1 MPELTFGEKLLIAR
15 KQLDLYQYEMAERL
29 GVHPNSLTKY
39 ERGEGKPHA
48 AVVRMFDLLCEQQGI
63 RFDEYTSASAA
74 ADKGAAMK
82 IVLAEKVSPATLAVF
97 ASEPG
102 WEVKTHDQ
110 LPEGLPAALADA
122 DALVVRSAVQVDDA
136 LLEHAPKLRVIGR
149 AGVGVDNIDAEAA
162 TRRGI
167 VVMNTPGAN
176 AVAVAELTIG
186 LMIALARKV
195 PAANTTMHAG
205 KWEKKNLQGTEL
217 RAKTLGIL
225 GLGRIGLEVAKRA
238 RGFGMEIMGT
248 DPFVSPSLA
257 RENGIA
263 LVPVEELLASS
274 DYITLHVGLTPQ
286 TQGIINAKTI
296 ATMKK
301 GVRIVN
307 CARGELVCDADLAA
321 ALKSGQVAG
330 AALDVFA
337 VEPLK
342 DSPYFGLDNV
352 MLSPH
357 IAGSTAEAQ
366 EAVGIQIAHQ
376 VCEYLKLGVVQNA
389 VNVPSLSRE
398 EYVQLAPFIDLA
410 GRLGSFLA
418 QAGKGGGKSGID
430 SIHIVYGGTL
440 TDAKTDLVRNA
451 AIAGLLQGSENVNR
465 INAAAVAAERGIRVH
480 EEKEESHRGGAATVL
495 TLVLHTAQGE
505 SRASATVIHG
515 EQPRLLA
522 FDGIDVEAPLEGTLV
537 VCRNLDVP
545 GVIGRIGTILGQQ
558 GVNIANF
565 ALGRERMGARRAGE
579 LVKALAVVQVDE
591 PVSESALEALKVIEA
606 LLEARLVKLPDGE

>member
-398 EYVQLAPFIDLA
+398 EYVQLAPFTDLA

>member
-63 RFDEYTSASAA
+63 RFDEYESGEKS
-74 ADKGAAMK
+74 KGAAMK

-97 ASEPG
+97 AAEPG

-136 LLEHAPKLRVIGR
+136 LMEHAPKLRVIGR

-195 PAANTTMHAG
+195 PAANATMHAG
-205 KWEKKNLQGTEL
+205 KWEKKNRC
-217 RAKTLGIL
+217 RARNCAARRWAFWGW
-225 GLGRIGLEVAKRA
+225 GGIGLEVARRA
-238 RGFGMEIMGT
+238 RGFGMEIIGS
-248 DPFVSPSLA
+248 DPFVSAAVA

-263 LVPVEELLASS
+263 LVPVEELFARA
-274 DYITLHVGLTPQ
+274 DYLTLHVGLTPQ
-286 TQGIINAKTI
+286 TNGIINAKTL

-301 GVRIVN
+301 GVRIIN
-307 CARGELVCDADLAA
+307 CARGELVCEADLAA

-330 AALDVFA
+330 AALDVFS
-337 VEPLK
+337 VEPPK
-342 DSPYFGLDNV
+342 ESPYFGLDNV
-352 MLSPH
+352 ILSPH

-366 EAVGIQIAHQ
+366 EAVGVQIAQQ
-376 VCEYLKLGVVQNA
+376 VREYLKLGVVQNA
-389 VNVPSLSRE
+389 VNLPSLSHE
-398 EYVQLAPFIDLA
+398 EYVQLAPYIDLA

-418 QAGKGGGKSGID
+418 QAGKGGIEAID
-430 SIHIVYGGTL
+430 LVYGGAL
-440 TDAKTDLVRNA
+440 AEAKTELVRNA
-451 AIAGLLQGSENVNR
+451 AIAGLLEGSENVNR
-465 INAAAVAAERGIRVH
+465 INACGGSPGKRNPRARGERREPSRRSGVGA
-480 EEKEESHRGGAATVL
+480 HRGAAHGGGRKPRQRDGDSRGAAAAAGVRRHRHRDAARRHPAG
-495 TLVLHTAQGE
+495 VPQPGRARRDRPHRNH
-505 SRASATVIHG
+505 SRPA
-515 EQPRLLA
+515 
-522 FDGIDVEAPLEGTLV
+522 
-537 VCRNLDVP
+537 
-545 GVIGRIGTILGQQ
+545 
-558 GVNIANF
+558 
-565 ALGRERMGARRAGE
+565 GREHRQLRAGPRAPQSE
-579 LVKALAVVQVDE
+579 RRRKPVKALAVVQVDE
-591 PVSESALEALKVIEA
+591 PVSESVLEALKVIEA
-606 LLEARLVKLPDGE
+606 LLEARLVKLPDGK